1 MYVCCLQCLWR
12 PGVAAQDKQRGALP
26 SSTNHTRYVV
36 GVSSHDHMRIC
47 DMRICDMRICVSK
60 KEGGAAA
67 CSMSSKVWLADSSLA
82 DGKGADGEVDKKREK
97 AKIAKRTTPTVAVPS
112 PQTASGRNGGEKDEN
127 YCTIERSSYK
137 KNSAALDDEEARSA
151 LHDAAQPC
159 KNAEFCGWETDG
171 GTIFVRNALDSSSTF
186 RRRVADRSSLS
197 TPAEGYRSALQSRA
211 CSRVGGRRRKDF
223 YEFKHLPDTHAYL
236 HDYCNQCS
244 YSALSLPW
252 EIADVIREAGKGI
265 KREAHGAEER
275 EGASSRRRGARRGNR
290 YLEELAS
297 RLGVSVRESLDKK
310 QLRHRPQPTPPSFTK
325 KNRVAADLLVSTRE
339 EK

>member
-1 MYVCCLQCLWR
+1 
-12 PGVAAQDKQRGALP
+12 
-26 SSTNHTRYVV
+26 
-36 GVSSHDHMRIC
+36 MRIC
-47 DMRICDMRICVSK
+47 IRVSK
-60 KEGGAAA
+60 KEGGAAS
-67 CSMSSKVWLADSSLA
+67 CSMSGKVWLADSSLA
-82 DGKGADGEVDKKREK
+82 DGKGADGEVDKKRKK
-97 AKIAKRTTPTVAVPS
+97 AKIAKRTTPTVTVPS

-137 KNSAALDDEEARSA
+137 NSGALDDEEARSA
-151 LHDAAQPC
+151 LHDAAQPR

-171 GTIFVRNALDSSSTF
+171 GTIFVRNALESSSTF

-211 CSRVGGRRRKDF
+211 CSRVGRRRKDC

-236 HDYCNQCS
+236 HDYCTQCS

-252 EIADVIREAGKGI
+252 EIADVIREAGKAI

-275 EGASSRRRGARRGNR
+275 EGAFSRRRGARRGNR

-297 RLGVSVRESLDKK
+297 RLGVGVRESLDKK